1 MSVKPRTIDNLGVDA
16 SIRYAKDQELFETS
30 LIKESQL
37 IPQKTAVAVAK
48 PYVPSEFDQMF
59 SVGKT
64 VAWALFSPPPNYFV
78 FDKRLFS
85 YQLIPSLGDY
95 EKFESDSDKI
105 EALESVFDKSR
116 EKSGRGQRDSE
127 REKDEKER
135 KTLVAL
141 FQCIDKLNKTL
152 TMINARRN
160 QYQRG

>member
-30 LIKESQL
+30 FIKESQL
-37 IPQKTAVAVAK
+37 IPQKTEVTVAK
-48 PYVPSEFDQMF
+48 PYVPSEFDQIF

-64 VAWALFSPPPNYFV
+64 VSWALFSPPPNFFI
-78 FDKRLFS
+78 FDKRLFT

-95 EKFESDSDKI
+95 EKMESDSDKI
-105 EALESVFDKSR
+105 EALESAFDKSR
-116 EKSGRGQRDSE
+116 EKSGRGKPDSE
-127 REKDEKER
+127 QEKDEKDR
-135 KTLVAL
+135 KALIAL

-152 TMINARRN
+152 TTINARRN